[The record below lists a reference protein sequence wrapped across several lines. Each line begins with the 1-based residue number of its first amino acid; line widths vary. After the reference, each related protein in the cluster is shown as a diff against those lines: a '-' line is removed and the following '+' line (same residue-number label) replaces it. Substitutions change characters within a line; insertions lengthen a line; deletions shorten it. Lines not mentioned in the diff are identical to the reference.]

1 MTNVKKIN
9 EQSLGEEIGNAIS
22 HGIGALLAI
31 VGTTVLI
38 VFASLYS
45 DIWGLVSS
53 IIFGLSLIV
62 LYSMSTIYHA
72 LTIKKAKNI
81 FRIFDHSSIFLLIL
95 GTYTPFCLIALRGL
109 NGWLLLGFNA
119 IIALIGITL
128 NALDLKRWNKAS
140 LIGYLLMGW
149 SSAFVIKPLITALGT
164 GGITLLLL
172 GGLSYTLGVVFYTRK
187 KTPYMHFIW
196 HFFVLAGSILHY
208 FCILLYI
215 IL

>member
-1 MTNVKKIN
+1 MVNVKKIH
-9 EQSLGEEIGNAIS
+9 EQSLGEEIGNAIT

-31 VGTTVLI
+31 VGTTVLV
-38 VFASLYS
+38 VFAALYS
-45 DIWGLVSS
+45 DIWGVVSS
-53 IIFGLSLIV
+53 IIFGSSLIIM
-62 LYSMSTIYHA
+62 YSMSTIYHA
-72 LTIKKAKNI
+72 LTNKKIKSI

-95 GTYTPFCLIALRGL
+95 GTYTPFCLIALHGL
-109 NGWLLLGFNA
+109 NGWLLFGFNS
-119 IIALIGITL
+119 IIAVIGITL
-128 NALDLKRWNKAS
+128 SAIDLKRFNKVS

-149 SSAFVIKPLITALGT
+149 SSAFVIKPLTTALGT

-172 GGLSYTLGVVFYTRK
+172 GGLSYTLGVFFYTRK

-208 FCILLYI
+208 FCILFYI